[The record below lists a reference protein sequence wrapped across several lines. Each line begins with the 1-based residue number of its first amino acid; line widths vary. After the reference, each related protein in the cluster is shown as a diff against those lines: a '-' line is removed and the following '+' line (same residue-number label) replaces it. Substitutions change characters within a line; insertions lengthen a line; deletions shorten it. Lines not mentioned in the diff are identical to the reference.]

1 MGRCL
6 WHKGIA
12 SVHTAW
18 GRLTN
23 LQETSLAVLV
33 EPVLKDQEAGR
44 RNLEHEMVPCRASR
58 KGAG

>member
-23 LQETSLAVLV
+23 LQETSLAALWSQCS
-33 EPVLKDQEAGR
+33 KTKKQEEGT
-44 RNLEHEMVPCRASR
+44 
-58 KGAG
+58 